1 VSRLENNAIWQLKSP
16 NCQYLYLCQLSLFQ
30 AFDENENV
38 VKVTFSSNLP
48 FGTII
53 SRALQA
59 ADYENIGR
67 LKVGRPLSSYGG
79 STFSRTFYYNDGLYV
94 EPGFPA
100 RTFSPSLI
108 CIETSFPAGTFS
120 PSLICVETSFPAGTF
135 NSPMLVTAPICT
147 PGTRGKLYLNVT

>member
-1 VSRLENNAIWQLKSP
+1 LP
-16 NCQYLYLCQLSLFQ
+16 N
-30 AFDENENV
+30 
-38 VKVTFSSNLP
+38 
-48 FGTII
+48 GTNI

-100 RTFSPSLI
+100 
-108 CIETSFPAGTFS
+108 
-120 PSLICVETSFPAGTF
+120 GTF